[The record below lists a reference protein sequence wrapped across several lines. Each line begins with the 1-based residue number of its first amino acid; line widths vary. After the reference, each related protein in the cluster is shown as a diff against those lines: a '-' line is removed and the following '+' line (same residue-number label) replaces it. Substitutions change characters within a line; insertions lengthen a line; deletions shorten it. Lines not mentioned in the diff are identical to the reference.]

1 MLIKKIRDDKKP
13 SKQRRR
19 FLYFDQLLIF
29 SVLFCSVI
37 LVSLFCCVFFLIFVR
52 IDIVYMPRARRCSAK
67 LNINTLFPISLYH
80 RSFTPAQGVQRE
92 LKMAFWVY
100 MDFNKKFAASLDLSS
115 SQSHGRYRRVERV
128 SEIAWIRNNQV
139 PQLYQQG

>member
-1 MLIKKIRDDKKP
+1 MIKSRANSVGAFSILT
-13 SKQRRR
+13 SFWF
-19 FLYFDQLLIF
+19 FLYYFARWFSFLF
-29 SVLFCSVI
+29 SVA
-37 LVSLFCCVFFLIFVR
+37 FFLIFVR